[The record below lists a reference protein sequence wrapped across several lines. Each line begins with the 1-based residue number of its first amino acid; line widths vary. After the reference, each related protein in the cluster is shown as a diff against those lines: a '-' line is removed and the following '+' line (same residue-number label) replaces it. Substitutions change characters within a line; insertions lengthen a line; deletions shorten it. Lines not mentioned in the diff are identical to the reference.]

1 MEQFSTL
8 CPCEMI
14 KILRCRLEEA
24 FDQGD
29 YPAAQALSRQMDDIQ
44 LRHWEAQIAQA
55 S

>member
-8 CPCEMI
+8 CSCEMI

-44 LRHWEAQIAQA
+44 LHHWAAVLAPA